1 MKAELLKTLGIIAG
15 SGGLGAWLS
24 YQLGNRK
31 QDVSEFGSIVNEYR
45 TLLIGF
51 KQEIKELRAE
61 VDELRFLL
69 MDKHDEVSYLESE
82 LKIIK
87 ENANNRKL

>member
-1 MKAELLKTLGIIAG
+1 MKLEILKTLGIIAG
-15 SGGLGAWLS
+15 SGGIGALLSFKLGS
-24 YQLGNRK
+24 RK
-31 QDVSEFGSIVNEYR
+31 QDISEFGSIVSEYR

-87 ENANNRKL
+87 ENANNGKL